1 MAVRNL
7 KAVALA
13 ACALAVAGKVQLR
26 HSSHKAA
33 DSSLHVGSFV
43 TPLEFKHQL
52 RVCNAFANS
61 AKMDVFRGA
70 ESLTAETSMPYKSC
84 RDFDAPLK
92 SGDKLEFRDVFRG
105 AESLTAETSMPY
117 KSCRDFDAPLKSGDK
132 LEFRLGDASSG
143 TFSVADLP
151 NNDAVLLLVIHRH
164 DSVSA
169 AVSFESHVFAALESA
184 QVAVIDTY
192 RGKDRAVAK
201 IMDKSALAQKDQKA
215 APVRSEQL
223 RYDSVVAVNPG
234 EYEVQL
240 DAADGKQE
248 SRASLVALKHE
259 SYVVLR
265 VGVEGEHGEQFPSEL
280 VVFPNP
286 DPAALHSA
294 AAQPFA
300 SLASVSLAA
309 FAALWAC

>member
-61 AKMDVFRGA
+61 AKM
-70 ESLTAETSMPYKSC
+70 
-84 RDFDAPLK
+84 
-92 SGDKLEFRDVFRG
+92 DVFRG

>member
-1 MAVRNL
+1 MAVRGL

-61 AKMDVFRGA
+61 AAMDVFRAA
-70 ESLTAETSMPYKSC
+70 ESLTAETP
-84 RDFDAPLK
+84 
-92 SGDKLEFRDVFRG
+92 
-105 AESLTAETSMPY
+105 MPY

-132 LEFRLGDASSG
+132 LEFRLGDASTG

-151 NNDAVLLLVIHRH
+151 NSDGVLLLVIHRH
-164 DSVSA
+164 DSVSG

-201 IMDKSALAQKDQKA
+201 IMDKSALARKDQKA

-280 VVFPNP
+280 VVYPNP
-286 DPAALHSA
+286 DPVALHSA

-300 SLASVSLAA
+300 SLASVSLAT

>member
-61 AKMDVFRGA
+61 AKM
-70 ESLTAETSMPYKSC
+70 
-84 RDFDAPLK
+84 
-92 SGDKLEFRDVFRG
+92 DVFRG

-309 FAALWAC
+309 FAAFGLAK